1 MARYSEAHNKATQ
14 RYIKKA
20 YDSTLFRFPK
30 GYLEETLKPAAA
42 RAGESVN
49 AYVQKAI
56 ADRIERE
63 NAQEAS
69 LLSDAVIAFSEAVT
83 RSYKVSFR
91 LRSDSPS
98 DGPGAFSETSSK
110 AVEASSEAG
119 ARVAFF
125 DYLVSQMPG
134 WEIVSRDAETLIMG
148 DGEGNEEICE
158 IVSVE

>member
-1 MARYSEAHNKATQ
+1 MGRGYTEAQNRATQ
-14 RYIKKA
+14 KYQKKA
-20 YDSTLFRFPK
+20 YDSAMVRFKK
-30 GYLEETLKPAAA
+30 GYIESKLRPAAN
-42 RAGESVN
+42 RAGVS
-49 AYVQKAI
+49 I
-56 ADRIERE
+56 AKYIQEAAEDRIARE
-63 NAQEAS
+63 EAS
-69 LLSDAVIAFSEAVT
+69 ILSDAVIAFSEAVT
-83 RSYKVSFR
+83 RPYKVSFR

-98 DGPGAFSETSSK
+98 DGEGAFSEPSSK

-134 WEIVSRDAETLIMG
+134 WEIVSRDAETLVMG

>member
-1 MARYSEAHNKATQ
+1 MAYSEAQNKATQ
-14 RYIKKA
+14 RYQLKA
-20 YDSTLFRFPK
+20 YDRVMVRVPK
-30 GYLEETLKPAAA
+30 GYLDETLKPAAE

-63 NAQEAS
+63 NAKEAS
-69 LLSDAVIAFSEAVT
+69 LLASAVIAFSEAVT
-83 RSYKVSFR
+83 RPYKVSFR
-91 LRSDSPS
+91 LRSDSPP
-98 DGPGAFSETSSK
+98 DGPGAFSEPSSK

-125 DYLVSQMPG
+125 DYLVSRMPG
-134 WEIVSRDAETLIMG
+134 WEIVSRDAETLVMG